1 MSQWLCQQTQRS
13 SRGSRPLADIMP
25 VSGRKLGP
33 HRVLMSRGPQEQT
46 RGGTKMSYMFEVY
59 DKAPADPKKEAAL
72 SQQVLKH
79 GGRLDYRKDPEE
91 TGSSRAV
98 KTQVG

>member
-1 MSQWLCQQTQRS
+1 
-13 SRGSRPLADIMP
+13 
-25 VSGRKLGP
+25 
-33 HRVLMSRGPQEQT
+33 
-46 RGGTKMSYMFEVY
+46 MSYMFEVY

-79 GGRLDYRKDPEE
+79 GGRLDYREDPEE

-98 KTQVG
+98 IRTYEFDDFGQAEAAAEALRQQGEHVEGPGDYGA